1 MMKIK
6 IKENDD
12 VILISVIGNIE
23 LYTQPKFK
31 DTLLKIIRET
41 DKNIDIDL
49 SQVDYL
55 DSSGLGT
62 LVSLYKIQN
71 KKGKKMT
78 ISKVNSGIRN
88 LIQLST
94 LADIFEV

>member
-1 MMKIK
+1 MKIK